1 MPGPEAEK
9 AHASLGA
16 GPGRETPLQTD
27 EDEAPL
33 DCLRE
38 NPPALV
44 PAMTSTETAPMDTA
58 TREGKRGDRDQEVDS
73 GTSQGK
79 GTQKFQRGH
88 SKGRGEDPNPEQR
101 ERSTTSGNGCGSRHS
116 DRWGKDQSR
125 WQQSSWNAQDS
136 RWGDQSRK
144 DRRQGQSQGWSTGNG
159 KEQAPNLEGELREL
173 CVSLTRL
180 VLRHDDQFS
189 IDRTEC
195 GFILFLQ
202 TQGILSLVPEL
213 VKVSEVWKETRPCG
227 HHPPAP
233 SGPSAASLGGQARRS
248 RPSRR
253 PGTCSSWTTG
263 IRCWDREEQRLRI
276 RPDKEPMT
284 LEQAKTL
291 LAELQAL
298 ILLPLTVQRFHST
311 RKMVRDHGGA
321 VLPMMLQLGMRTK
334 EAQVAWGHFHRICH
348 SGLCRTVVMGMRGE
362 KMGRSALATALQK
375 MIEEPCE
382 PYDSQIPAT
391 TVIRMPPYLPCS
403 GPPLLPQVRAPVRF
417 WGLP

>member
-1 MPGPEAEK
+1 ME
-9 AHASLGA
+9 
-16 GPGRETPLQTD
+16 
-27 EDEAPL
+27 
-33 DCLRE
+33 
-38 NPPALV
+38 
-44 PAMTSTETAPMDTA
+44 TA
-58 TREGKRGDRDQEVDS
+58 TREGKRGDRDREADS

-101 ERSTTSGNGCGSRHS
+101 ERSTPSGNGRGSRHS

-125 WQQSSWNAQDS
+125 WQHSSWNAQDN

-159 KEQAPNLEGELREL
+159 KEQAPKFSERELREL

-180 VLRHDDQFS
+180 VLRYEDQFS

-213 VKVSEVWKETRPCG
+213 VKVSEVWKETRLRD
-227 HHPPAP
+227 PAAITLP
-233 SGPSAASLGGQARRS
+233 LRAVLLQHLLAVMAKRLEECTKTEQTLKEARDMLILDDRNQVPYLG
-248 RPSRR
+248 
-253 PGTCSSWTTG
+253 
-263 IRCWDREEQRLRI
+263 WDREEQRLRI

-291 LAELQAL
+291 LTELQTL

-391 TVIRMPPYLPCS
+391 TVIRMPPYLPCY

-417 WGLP
+417 WGML